1 MRQAGHC
8 DDPDALQDVART
20 FSNSALAMPLP
31 DAEIE
36 RAAKSA
42 WKYEISGRNLFG
54 RGGATILEHNAI
66 DVLVTDT
73 DALALYVVLCRHHA
87 PGSEFILANAMAS
100 ETVPAG
106 PCAASTARIVVVKSG
121 SSAYIPEAAALA
133 TRLGI
138 VCRTGPG
145 SRGCRCSAPGGGWRR
160 CAPQCVRCHPLL
172 DLGHVGGSMAST
184 IEPTSVNGKRHIATV
199 TARPE
204 AARCPIGTATGPA
217 QVQSF
222 QQR

>member
-20 FSNSALAMPLP
+20 FSCSALAMKLP

-54 RGGATILEHNAI
+54 RGGAIILEHNAI

-100 ETVPAG
+100 ETFRWTLRRFK
-106 PCAASTARIVVVKSG
+106 AAVRRLVK
-121 SSAYIPEAAALA
+121 E
-133 TRLGI
+133 RLLI
-138 VCRTGPG
+138 CLH
-145 SRGCRCSAPGGGWRR
+145 PGGRGTGDPPRYR
-160 CAPQCVRCHPLL
+160 LL
-172 DLGHVGGSMAST
+172 R
-184 IEPTSVNGKRHIATV
+184 TS
-199 TARPE
+199 
-204 AARCPIGTATGPA
+204 
-217 QVQSF
+217 
-222 QQR
+222 